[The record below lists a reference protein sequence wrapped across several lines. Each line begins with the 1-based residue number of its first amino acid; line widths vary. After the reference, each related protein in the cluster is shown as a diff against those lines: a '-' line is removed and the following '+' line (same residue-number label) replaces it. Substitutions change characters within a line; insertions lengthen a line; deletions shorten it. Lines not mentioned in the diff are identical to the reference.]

1 MSAKIPNLEDFHV
14 GNMIITFLKNNNLP
28 QAHLARV
35 LQMPTSNLNRLL
47 KRRSMDTDK
56 LMEISMK
63 LRHNFFADMCGE
75 EETGG
80 SFILTAAPIGRH
92 IENRLKDLKIT
103 QTKFATML
111 DVASPEVSRLVKK
124 TSFDVLRLLQISH
137 LLDYN
142 FFQDFYKIKE
152 NDNIEDNSFTA
163 IIKRY
168 EQLVIENSKL
178 QSEISAL
185 KQKLKDAEI
194 D

>member
-1 MSAKIPNLEDFHV
+1 MSAKMPNFEDFHV
-14 GNMIITFLKNNNLP
+14 GNMIITYLNNNNLS

-35 LQMPTSNLNRLL
+35 LEMPTSNMNRLL

-75 EETGG
+75 EDTGD
-80 SFILTAAPIGRH
+80 SFVLTAAPIGRH

-103 QTKFATML
+103 QIKFATML
-111 DVASPEVSRLVKK
+111 DVASPEVSRLIKK
-124 TSFDVLRLLQISH
+124 TSFDVLRLLKISH

-152 NDNIEDNSFTA
+152 NDNIEDNTFTA
-163 IIKRY
+163 VIKRY
-168 EQLVIENSKL
+168 EQLVIENNKL
-178 QSEISAL
+178 QSEISVL
-185 KQKLKDAEI
+185 KQKLKDAGI

>member
-1 MSAKIPNLEDFHV
+1 MPNLEDFHV

>member
-1 MSAKIPNLEDFHV
+1 MSEKIPNFEDFHV
-14 GNMIITFLKNNNLP
+14 GNMIITYLKNNNLS

-35 LQMPTSNLNRLL
+35 LEMPTSNMNRLL

-63 LRHNFFADMCGE
+63 LRHNFFAEMCGE
-75 EETGG
+75 EDTGD
-80 SFILTAAPIGRH
+80 SFVLTAAPIGRH

-103 QTKFATML
+103 QIKFATML
-111 DVASPEVSRLVKK
+111 DVASPEVSRLIKK
-124 TSFDVLRLLQISH
+124 TSFDVLRLLKISH

-152 NDNIEDNSFTA
+152 NDNIEDNTFTA
-163 IIKRY
+163 VIKRY
-168 EQLVIENSKL
+168 EQLVIENNKL
-178 QSEISAL
+178 QSEISVL
-185 KQKLKDAEI
+185 KQKLKDAGI